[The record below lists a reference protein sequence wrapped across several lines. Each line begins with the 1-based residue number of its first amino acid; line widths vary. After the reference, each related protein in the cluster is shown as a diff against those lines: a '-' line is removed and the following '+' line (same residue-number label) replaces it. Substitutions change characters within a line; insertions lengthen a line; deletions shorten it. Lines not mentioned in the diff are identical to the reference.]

1 MVEIITLSSKGQF
14 VIPKKL
20 REKLRLSKQDKFVII
35 AEDDSILLKR
45 IKKED
50 AEESMR
56 VLLGRLSDELQE
68 KEGKKR

>member
-14 VIPKKL
+14 VIPKVM
-20 REKLRLSKQDKFVII
+20 REKLKLQQQDKFVLI
-35 AEDDSILLKR
+35 AENDCILLKR

-56 VLLGRLSDELQE
+56 VLLETLAKELQQG
-68 KEGKKR
+68 GKKK